1 MIPRAQML
9 EAVAIPSRI
18 TALRKAGDSA
28 LVRSSALVFVGTAIA
43 RVLGFAFYI
52 AAARL
57 LSPSDYG
64 VVAYALAVVTVASTV
79 VSTCPNGLA
88 RFIARNADDQLRQ
101 QSYLANWTAVVGLA
115 LIASITALLL
125 FAPAARLDGWLLAA
139 VVLNLANM
147 AIFETYTQLQR
158 GLVRFL
164 SMVSYYILANLLQL
178 VGIVIAGMLGWRQPA
193 LFVGLYGASAIAAL
207 GVMELIAPTRLGF
220 TRAALGWAR
229 MRQVIRYL
237 APYLVMGVFYAAW
250 WSADVIMIERLLNST
265 AAGNYAAGKTL
276 GQILMLVPVAIGVAA
291 TPRIA
296 RLPDS
301 ALRRYFPTLLG
312 LTLVVLVPICATVLL
327 LERSLTFLAYG
338 AKYPGAVEAL
348 TPITVGVALHGLYM
362 VTNSAWGGLGRPQ
375 IAAVATGVGLVA
387 TIATGVVLIPAVGLV
402 GGGIAFCAG
411 AATQLVV
418 VTAYTL
424 WGVYSGPA
432 PRFGHLPDSAMA
444 AFSPD

>member
-1 MIPRAQML
+1 MNARGNGF

-18 TALRKAGDSA
+18 TALRRAGDSA

-57 LSPSDYG
+57 LAPSDYG

-79 VSTCPNGLA
+79 VSTSPNGLA
-88 RFIARNADDQLRQ
+88 RFIARHADDRIRQ
-101 QSYLANWTAVVGLA
+101 QTYLVNWTGVIGFA
-115 LIASITALLL
+115 LIASIAVLLL
-125 FAPAARLDGWLLAA
+125 CAPLARLDGWLLAA

-158 GLVRFL
+158 GLVRFV
-164 SMVSYYILANLLQL
+164 SMVSYYVLANLLQL
-178 VGIVIAGMLGWRQPA
+178 VGILVAAAVGWRDPA
-193 LFVGLYGASAIAAL
+193 LFVGIYGASAIVAL
-207 GVMELIAPTRLGF
+207 VLMEIVAPTRL
-220 TRAALGWAR
+220 RLIMAPLAWAR
-229 MRQVIRYL
+229 MRQVSRYL

-250 WSADVIMIERLLNST
+250 WSADVIMIEHLLNTT

-296 RLPDS
+296 RLPDT
-301 ALRRYFPTLLG
+301 ALRRYFPTLIG
-312 LTLVVLVPICATVLL
+312 LTLVVLIPICAFVLL
-327 LERSLTFLAYG
+327 VERPLIYTAYG
-338 AKYPGAVEAL
+338 PKYPAAVDAL
-348 TPITVGVALHGLYM
+348 TPIVIGVSLHGLYL
-362 VTNSAWGGLGRPQ
+362 VINSAWGGLGRPNV
-375 IAAVATGVGLVA
+375 AAVATGLGLVS
-387 TIATGVVLIPAVGLV
+387 TVATGLVVIPAVGLV
-402 GGGIAFCAG
+402 GGGLAFCAG

-418 VTAYTL
+418 VVAYTL

-432 PRFGHLPDSAMA
+432 PRRGHLPETAMA
-444 AFSPD
+444 AFVDD